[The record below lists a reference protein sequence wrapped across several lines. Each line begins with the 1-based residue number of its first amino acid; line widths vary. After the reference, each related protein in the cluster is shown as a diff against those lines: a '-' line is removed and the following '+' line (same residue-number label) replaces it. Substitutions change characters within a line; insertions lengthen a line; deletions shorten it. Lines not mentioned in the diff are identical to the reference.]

1 MSKVPKPSL
10 LEQARAGAILPGPKC
25 DVQRMLHT
33 VPELTDE
40 ITELLR
46 SHDVPHAATA
56 RVLSDATG
64 VEVEA
69 DTIGRHRRGQCVN
82 CRKVGHAW

>member
-1 MSKVPKPSL
+1 MSKDPKPSL

-25 DVQRMLHT
+25 DVQRMLQ
-33 VPELTDE
+33 VAPNLTEE

-46 SHDVPHAATA
+46 THDVPHAATA

-82 CRKVGHAW
+82 CRKVGHVW